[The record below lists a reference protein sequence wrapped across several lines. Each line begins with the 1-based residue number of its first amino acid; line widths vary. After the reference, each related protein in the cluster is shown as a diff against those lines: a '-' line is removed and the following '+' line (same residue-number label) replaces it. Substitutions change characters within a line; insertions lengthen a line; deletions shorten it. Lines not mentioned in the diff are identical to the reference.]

1 MQQATLGVRPHSVA
15 RVGNTLPQ
23 MSNRLANETSPYLL
37 QHKDNPV
44 DWYPWGDEAFAKAA
58 AEDKPVFL
66 SVGYS
71 SCHWCH
77 VMEHESFEDTGVA
90 AVLNKHF
97 VAIKVDREE
106 RPDIDEAYMTAVQLS
121 AGRGGWPMSVFLTPD
136 RKPFFAGTYF
146 PKDDRGE
153 YPGFRS
159 ILSQIASAWPTKR
172 KDLQKSADEFAV
184 VLGEALTQPAP
195 GSTAKLDIEFLGNA
209 VKTIASHFDPVNGG
223 TAGAPKFPPHTG
235 LDFLMRFALM
245 AEVSDELRQA
255 SVGMAL
261 LTLEKICLGGIQD
274 HVGGGF
280 HRYSTDERWMLPHF
294 EKMLS
299 DNALLLGN
307 LARGAMIASQLDE
320 RLYVLFYRSMSGVVA
335 WVLSEMTS
343 PEGLFYS
350 ALDADSEGVE
360 GKFYVWTSA
369 QVLQVLGDRSRV
381 TGDGNESDFTQRRGE
396 RGDAEGEGIKNG
408 GSVAAGDRAAEF
420 LRVFNFSDDG
430 NFADEATGQ
439 KTGEN
444 VLFLTDELGL
454 EQMDDLALL
463 AKAREKRV
471 KPGLDD
477 KAIVAWNALMISSLV
492 EAGIGIGQAER
503 AAMALLAFEKQHG
516 SLPHQ
521 ISKGRTSGPAF
532 LDDYAYFAHA
542 LLALAAL
549 HGEVEAGRLEMQG
562 ERPAGALSAAEW
574 LGEAA
579 RLVSEMVTRFYDE
592 ERGGFYYTSED
603 QEELFGRTKQAF
615 DQPLPSPNSVA
626 IRCLIE
632 VGDFERAGK
641 SLHAFLGW
649 MEKAPTATEGLYV
662 AAMELLSIAEH
673 VGEMASAA
681 HPSTPPSG
689 LMVSGSGST
698 LNPVGGIEG
707 VGAGVE
713 GPSLDIAETKVP
725 EIKREALPEVMV
737 RLEAKEL
744 RAGSDGSALGR
755 VLIEIPEGL
764 HLNSSDPP
772 ARWLVPTALT
782 FDGIR
787 AEVAYPA
794 AANDRYEGRVEIPFT
809 VFLPGGESGAD
820 FELLVGYQAC
830 TESECLA
837 PAEKRFSAVAFR

>member
-1 MQQATLGVRPHSVA
+1 MP
-15 RVGNTLPQ
+15 
-23 MSNRLANETSPYLL
+23 NRLAHETSPYLL

-44 DWYPWGDEAFAKAA
+44 DWYPWGDEAFAKAET
-58 AEDKPVFL
+58 EDKPVFL

-77 VMEHESFEDTGVA
+77 VMEHESFEDAGVA
-90 AVLNKHF
+90 AILNKHF
-97 VAIKVDREE
+97 VSVKVDREE
-106 RPDIDEAYMTAVQLS
+106 RPDLDGAYMTAVQLS

-159 ILSQIASAWPTKR
+159 ILNQIASAWPTKR

-184 VLGEALTQPAP
+184 VLAEAITQSAP
-195 GSTAKLDIEFLGNA
+195 ESSATLDIEFLGNA
-209 VKTIASHFDPVNGG
+209 VKTIASHFDPVYGG

-245 AEVSDELRQA
+245 AEVPDELRQA

-280 HRYSTDERWMLPHF
+280 HRYSTDERWVLPHF

-320 RLYVLFYRSMSGVVA
+320 RLYVLFYRSMSGIVA

-369 QVLQVLGDRSRV
+369 EVRSLL
-381 TGDGNESDFTQRRGE
+381 DA
-396 RGDAEGEGIKNG
+396 AEGGKTPNG
-408 GSVAAGDRAAEF
+408 SPLDRTSEF
-420 LRVFNFSDDG
+420 LRVFSFSDEG

-444 VLFLTDELGL
+444 VLFLTEELGL
-454 EQMDDLALL
+454 EQMDDLAVL
-463 AKAREKRV
+463 AEAREKRV

-492 EAGIGIGQAER
+492 EAGIGIGEAER
-503 AAMALLAFEKQHG
+503 GTMTLLTYEKRHG

-521 ISKGRTSGPAF
+521 IAKGQTSGPAF

-542 LLALAAL
+542 LLGLAAL
-549 HGEVEAGRLEMQG
+549 YEEVEAGRLEMQG
-562 ERPAGALSAAEW
+562 ERPEGALSSAQW
-574 LGEAA
+574 RSEAT
-579 RLVSEMVTRFYDE
+579 RVISEMVARFYDD
-592 ERGGFYYTSED
+592 ERGGFFYTSVD

-632 VGDFERAGK
+632 VGDLERAGK
-641 SLHAFLGW
+641 SLQAFLGW
-649 MEKAPTATEGLYV
+649 MEKAPTATEGLYI
-662 AAMELLSIAEH
+662 AAMELLSIADLGSRISDRS
-673 VGEMASAA
+673 VDSSFDVDR
-681 HPSTPPSG
+681 STPGENS
-689 LMVSGSGST
+689 

-707 VGAGVE
+707 SAVQGIDSEGGVH
-713 GPSLDIAETKVP
+713 
-725 EIKREALPEVMV
+725 EIKRATLPEVIV

-744 RAGSDGSALGR
+744 RAGGDGSAVGR
-755 VLIEIPEGL
+755 VVIEVPEGL

-772 ARWLVPTALT
+772 ARWLVPTTLT
-782 FDGIR
+782 FEGIR

-794 AANDRYEGRVEIPFT
+794 ATNDRYEGRVEIPFT
-809 VFLPGGESGAD
+809 VYLPTGESGAD
-820 FELLVGYQAC
+820 FEIVVSYQAC
-830 TESECLA
+830 TEAECLA
-837 PAEKRFSAVAFR
+837 PAEKRFSAVVFR